1 MNNREKTLWITR
13 TAVFIALLI
22 VVQAVTAPL
31 GNTLVTGTLVN
42 ALLIVSVMT
51 CGAMSGATVA
61 VVSPIMAKMVGI
73 GPLWGLIPFIALG
86 NIVLVLVWHF
96 LGNRHMGTWYA
107 SGTAALAA
115 AALAKFLTLY
125 VGITRVA
132 VPVLLRLPEPQAS
145 VVSGM
150 FSLPQLITALLG
162 GVVALPV
169 IHAVRRAFL
178 KS

>member
-132 VPVLLRLPEPQAS
+132 VPLLLRLPEAL

-150 FSLPQLITALLG
+150 FSVPQLITALLG
-162 GVVALPV
+162 GVVALPA

>member
-13 TAVFIALLI
+13 TAVFIALLV

-31 GNTLVTGTLVN
+31 GNTIITGTLVN
-42 ALLIVSVMT
+42 ALLIISVMT
-51 CGAMSGATVA
+51 CSVMSGATVA
-61 VVSPIMAKMVGI
+61 VISPIMAKLVGI

-86 NIVLVLVWHF
+86 KIVLVLVWHF
-96 LGNRHMGTWYA
+96 MGNRDMGKWYA
-107 SGTAALAA
+107 SGTAVLVA

-125 VGITRVA
+125 LGITKAA
-132 VPVLLRLPEPQAS
+132 VPLLLRLPEPQAS
-145 VVSGM
+145 VISGM

-162 GVVALPV
+162 GVAALPV

-178 KS
+178 KP

>member
-1 MNNREKTLWITR
+1 M
-13 TAVFIALLI
+13 
-22 VVQAVTAPL
+22 
-31 GNTLVTGTLVN
+31 VTGTLVN

-132 VPVLLRLPEPQAS
+132 VPLLLRLPEPQAS

-150 FSLPQLITALLG
+150 FSVPQLITALLG
-162 GVVALPV
+162 GVVALPA

>member
-51 CGAMSGATVA
+51 CGAMSGAAVA

-132 VPVLLRLPEPQAS
+132 VPLLLRLPEPQAS
-145 VVSGM
+145 VGSGM
-150 FSLPQLITALLG
+150 FSVPQLITALLG
-162 GVVALPV
+162 GVVALPA